1 MDTNIT
7 YTFTYDELFELLKH
21 VYQEGYSQ
29 ADIVEAGLESYN
41 PDTEVNWIIKK
52 LNNKKK

>member
-1 MDTNIT
+1 MDNNIT
-7 YTFTYDELFELLKH
+7 YTFTYQELFDLLKH
-21 VYQEGYSQ
+21 VYQQGYAQ

-52 LNNKKK
+52 LDNKKK